1 MSIVIRVKR
10 GTEAQI
16 RSAVLQT
23 GELVLATDTNKLFIQ
38 GVSELIWINPVLPN
52 FLSFTPR
59 PPGVTEYQVP
69 YAVDATAAATLALTA
84 SRVYWI
90 PFVVP
95 RKVNITQLAINV
107 TTASAGT
114 HYVGIYASDYYWQ
127 PTGSPLV
134 SASFDASATGVKTAS
149 VSLILQP
156 NVYWF
161 AWAAGSAAT
170 VRAIALAAC
179 PSLGLGNLGTAH
191 TTYYYTS
198 GSTLPNP
205 APTSGYSVATGSAVP
220 AIGVTFSYV

>member
-1 MSIVIRVKR
+1 MPVIIKIKR
-10 GTEAQI
+10 GTESQI
-16 RSAVLQT
+16 VGATHQT

-38 GVSELIWINPVLPN
+38 SSTDLIWVNPVFPS
-52 FLSFTPR
+52 FISFTPR
-59 PPGVTEYQVP
+59 PPGITEYQVP
-69 YAVDATAAATLALTA
+69 YAVNATAGTTLALTA

-90 PFVVP
+90 PFTVP
-95 RKVNITQLAINV
+95 RKVNITQIAINV

-114 HYVGIYASDYYWQ
+114 HYVGVYASDYYWQ

-134 SASFDASATGVKTAS
+134 SASFDAGSTGVKTANVNITLS
-149 VSLILQP
+149 IG
-156 NVYWF
+156 VYWF

-179 PSLGLGNLGTAH
+179 ATLGLGNLGTAN

-205 APTSGYSVATGSAVP
+205 APTSGYTVATGSAVP
-220 AIGVTFSYV
+220 AIGVAFSYA

>member
-1 MSIVIRVKR
+1 MSVVIRVKR
-10 GTEAQI
+10 GTETQI
-16 RSAVLQT
+16 RSATLQS
-23 GELVLATDTNKLFIQ
+23 GELALATDTNKLFVQ
-38 GVSELIWINPVLPN
+38 GSADLIWVNPFLPG

-59 PPGVTEYQVP
+59 PPGITEYQVP
-69 YAVDATAAATLALTA
+69 YAVNATAATTLALTA

-95 RKVNITQLAINV
+95 RKAGITQLAINV

-114 HYVGIYASDYYWQ
+114 HYVGIYAADYYWQ

-134 SASFDASATGVKTAS
+134 SISFDAGSTGVKTGS
-149 VSLILQP
+149 VDITLQP
-156 NVYWF
+156 GVYWF

-170 VRAIALAAC
+170 VTAIALGAC
-179 PSLGLGNLGTAH
+179 ASLGLGSLGTAN

-205 APTSGYSVATGSAVP
+205 APTSGFTVATGSAVP

>member
-1 MSIVIRVKR
+1 MSVVIRVKR
-10 GTEAQI
+10 GTESQV
-16 RSAVLQT
+16 RSATLQS
-23 GELVLATDTNKLFIQ
+23 GELAFATDTNKLFIQ
-38 GVSELIWINPVLPN
+38 GSADLVWVNPFLPN

-69 YAVDATAAATLALTA
+69 YAVNATAATTLALTA

-107 TTASAGT
+107 NTAVSGT

-134 SASFDASATGVKTAS
+134 SASFDTGSTGVKTGS
-149 VSLILQP
+149 VNVILQIG
-156 NVYWF
+156 VYWF
-161 AWAAGSAAT
+161 AWAGNSAAT
-170 VRAIALAAC
+170 VTAIALAGCA
-179 PSLGLGNLGTAH
+179 SLGLGNLGTAN

-198 GSTLPNP
+198 GITLPDP
-205 APTSGYSVATGSAVP
+205 APTSGYTVGTGSAVP
-220 AIGVTFSYV
+220 AVGVVFSFV

>member
-1 MSIVIRVKR
+1 VAIRVKR
-10 GTEAQI
+10 GTESQI
-16 RSAVLQT
+16 RSTTLQD
-23 GELVLATDTNKLFIQ
+23 GELAFATDTNKLFVQ
-38 GVSELIWINPVLPN
+38 GSADLIWVNPFLPN

-59 PPGVTEYQVP
+59 PPGITEYQVP
-69 YAVDATAAATLALTA
+69 YAVNATAATTLALT
-84 SRVYWI
+84 SGRTYWI

-114 HYVGIYASDYYWQ
+114 HYVGIYAADYYWQ

-134 SASFDASATGVKTAS
+134 SASFDAGSTGVKTGS
-149 VSLILQP
+149 VNVILQVG
-156 NVYWF
+156 VYWF

-170 VRAIALAAC
+170 VTAIALAGCA
-179 PSLGLGNLGTAH
+179 SLGLGNVGTAN

-198 GSTLPNP
+198 GSALPDP
-205 APTSGYSVATGSAVP
+205 APSSGYTVATGSAVP

>member
-10 GTEAQI
+10 GTETQI
-16 RSAVLQT
+16 RSASLEF
-23 GELVLATDTNKLFIQ
+23 GELAFATDTNKLFIQ
-38 GVSELIWINPVLPN
+38 GSTDLIWINPFLPN

-59 PPGVTEYQVP
+59 PPNITEYQVP
-69 YAVDATAAATLALTA
+69 YAVNATSATTLALTA

-90 PFVVP
+90 PFTVP

-127 PTGSPLV
+127 PTGAPLV
-134 SASFDASATGVKTAS
+134 SVSFDTSSTGVKTANVS
-149 VSLILQP
+149 VTLSVG
-156 NVYWF
+156 VYWF

-170 VRAIALAAC
+170 VTAIALAGCA
-179 PSLGLGNLGTAH
+179 SLGLGNVGTAN

-198 GSTLPNP
+198 GSSLPNP
-205 APTSGYSVATGSAVP
+205 APSSGYTVGTASAVP
-220 AIGVTFSYV
+220 AIGVVFSYI